1 MCNIIETTK
10 EDKETIECAIVY
22 QSPSQTHMIGVVYED
37 KNIVENEAI
46 KYPNSFSLINNFL
59 KEQKYKSPYFRF
71 YSTMEGITTVDVG
84 SWNEFFYILEEFGQ
98 SPDKYIAFLERKDKN
113 E

>member
-37 KNIVENEAI
+37 KHTVANEAI

-84 SWNEFFYILEEFGQ
+84 SWNEFFYILEGFGQ
-98 SPDKYIAFLERKDKN
+98 KQDKYIAFLERKDKN